1 MASPI
6 NNRAVQRLRDRG
18 VAESEFSRH
27 LGVAK
32 AKTARVVR
40 GGPAAG
46 NVPSSPKTINGAR
59 MSPAQ
64 HGATHPLNYAEV
76 AQARIFDGILRAE
89 VLHLEELAK
98 SLASRWMGPANVRTG
113 DSQQPEELVELG
125 ARIEE
130 AHRLIDALWHR
141 FLHSN
146 ESNGS

>member
-6 NNRAVQRLRDRG
+6 NDRAIQRLRDRG

-32 AKTARVVR
+32 ATTARAVR
-40 GGPAAG
+40 GGSAAG
-46 NVPSSPKTINGAR
+46 NVPASPKTVNGHR
-59 MSPAQ
+59 ISTAQ
-64 HGATHPLNYAEV
+64 HGVTHPLNYAEV

-89 VLHLEELAK
+89 LVQLEELAK
-98 SLASRWMGPANVRTG
+98 SIASRWMGPANVRTG
-113 DSQQPEELVELG
+113 DSQQPEELVQLR

-130 AHRLIDALWHR
+130 AHRLIDALWQR